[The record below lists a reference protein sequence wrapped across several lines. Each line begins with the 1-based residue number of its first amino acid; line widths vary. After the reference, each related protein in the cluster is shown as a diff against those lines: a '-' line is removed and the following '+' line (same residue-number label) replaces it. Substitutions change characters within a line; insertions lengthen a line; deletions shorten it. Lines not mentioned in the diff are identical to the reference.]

1 MFGGMI
7 DVVFCK
13 ENYFRKKKETK
24 MKDTLTINGKLYVH
38 TPEVKE
44 DGVTYIFLYKK
55 RGFPHVYETTCPQHQ
70 TVDEL
75 ITVFRNERKLREGE
89 IIVSEAELSDA
100 WNRAFPISANG
111 SFEKLCKELFKKD
124 GV

>member
-7 DVVFCK
+7 GAALGLFYK
-13 ENYFRKKKETK
+13 EKK
-24 MKDTLTINGKLYVH
+24 MKDDILIINGKKYVH

-44 DGVTYIFLYKK
+44 EKRIEGWVDKK
-55 RGFPHVYETTCPQHQ
+55 HFINSECTWINSTRVKIEEQTTKF
-70 TVDEL
+70 VEL
-75 ITVFRNERKLREGE
+75 KENE